1 MVRVG
6 GGWSALEEFLA
17 KNDPCRG
24 MSNSCHSFF
33 VNPFSEKTF
42 NQNKYVRLS
51 KVHFY

>member
-33 VNPFSEKTF
+33 VLTLSVK
-42 NQNKYVRLS
+42 KRLTRTS
-51 KVHFY
+51 MLG